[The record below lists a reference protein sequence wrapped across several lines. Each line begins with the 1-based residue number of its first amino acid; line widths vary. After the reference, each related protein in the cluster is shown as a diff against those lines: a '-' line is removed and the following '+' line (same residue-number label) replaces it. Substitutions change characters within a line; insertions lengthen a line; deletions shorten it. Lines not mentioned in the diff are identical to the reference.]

1 MRLDGASFCKRL
13 TSQAENVP
21 RSIDAAIVNRTA
33 IVASP
38 FPYFEALR
46 FGMNPNRGGER
57 CNSGD
62 RRR

>member
-1 MRLDGASFCKRL
+1 MELPSVKRL

-21 RSIDAAIVNRTA
+21 PGIDVAIVNRTA

-46 FGMNPNRGGER
+46 PFRAA
-57 CNSGD
+57 D
-62 RRR
+62 AYADQA